1 MSQIPRLLSGKEPA
15 CSAGDAGLILGSGR
29 SPGEGNGDA
38 LPYSGL
44 EIPWTE
50 EPGRLQS
57 MGSQRVRHGLELSK
71 NKKMRILIE
80 YLPLYTS
87 QGCGELKHFEKVP
100 DPTQI

>member
-1 MSQIPRLLSGKEPA
+1 MGREDPLEKEMA
-15 CSAGDAGLILGSGR
+15 MHFRIL
-29 SPGEGNGDA
+29 A
-38 LPYSGL
+38 W

-80 YLPLYTS
+80 YLPLYPS
-87 QGCGELKHFEKVP
+87 QGCVQLKHFEKVP